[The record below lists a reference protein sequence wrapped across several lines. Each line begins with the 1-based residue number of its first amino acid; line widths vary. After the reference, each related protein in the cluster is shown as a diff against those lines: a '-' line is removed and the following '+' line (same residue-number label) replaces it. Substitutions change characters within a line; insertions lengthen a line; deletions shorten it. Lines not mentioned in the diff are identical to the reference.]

1 MKWSTVPLLGLLAA
15 NALSMTGNVAAL
27 VAIPWYVLQTTGS
40 ASKTGLSAFFNF
52 LPVALAGF
60 LGGTVVD
67 RFGFKSTSVVA
78 DLASGLSIASI
89 PLLHAT
95 IGLEYWQLLLL
106 IFLGAL
112 LDTPGT
118 TARAALIPE
127 AAMLAEVSLERAT
140 SLADAVNRFSTMVG
154 GPLAGLLIVVF
165 GASNV
170 LWVDAATFALSAF
183 LIGACIPRGLNGDD
197 SAEGQSSYLE
207 DLSEGF
213 SYLRRDHLVLSVLL
227 VFTGSNFL
235 DAAFFSVILPFFAQV
250 ELESAV
256 SLGLIVGAS
265 GAGALLGAIAYGWIG
280 HALSRRHLLAWGLAL
295 HSIGFLAL
303 APVPPIW
310 VLVGTMFA
318 SGMGVGPLNP
328 VVDTVFFER
337 VPLEIRGRVLGMGV
351 ATAWFA
357 MPLGVL
363 SGGFVVEW
371 LGVTTTALV
380 SGGLMLALA
389 LSFLRNSHLQQTSEE
404 VVGRQAVA
412 GAARIE

>member
-1 MKWSTVPLLGLLAA
+1 MKRSTVPLLGLLAA

-27 VAIPWYVLQTTGS
+27 VAIPWYVLGSTGS

-67 RFGFKSTSVVA
+67 RFGFKRTSVVA
-78 DLASGLSIASI
+78 DVASGLSIASI

-95 IGLEYWQLLLL
+95 IGLEFWQLLLL
-106 IFLGAL
+106 VFLGAL

-118 TARAALIPE
+118 TARAALLPE
-127 AAMLAEVSLERAT
+127 AAELAEVSLERAT
-140 SLADAVNRFSTMVG
+140 SLADAVNRLSILVG
-154 GPLAGLLIVVF
+154 GPLAGLLIAVF

-170 LWVDAATFALSAF
+170 LWVDAATFALSAA
-183 LIGACIPRGLNGDD
+183 LIGACIPRGLSGGD
-197 SAEGQSSYLE
+197 SPGCQSSYLE
-207 DLSEGF
+207 DLREGF

-280 HALSRRHLLAWGLAL
+280 HAFSRRHLLAWGLAL
-295 HSIGFLAL
+295 HGLGFFAL
-303 APVPPIW
+303 ASVPRLW
-310 VLVGTMFA
+310 LLVGTMFVA
-318 SGMGVGPLNP
+318 GLGVGPLNP
-328 VVDTVFFER
+328 VVDTIFFER
-337 VPLEIRGRVLGMGV
+337 VPLEVRGRVLGMGV
-351 ATAWFA
+351 ATAWLA
-357 MPLGVL
+357 MPLGVICA
-363 SGGFVVEW
+363 GFVVEW
-371 LGVTTTALV
+371 LGVTTTV
-380 SGGLMLALA
+380 VVTGGLMLALA
-389 LSFLRNSHLQQTSEE
+389 FSFLHNGHL
-404 VVGRQAVA
+404 RQIA
-412 GAARIE
+412 